1 MVGLLFVDLDGFK
14 SVNDTFGHRAGDE
27 VLCAA
32 ALRMQQAVRTGD
44 LVGRL
49 GGDEFVVLLEPV
61 VDEESAVAVGERL
74 IAEVSKP
81 IVLSRGQRVR
91 IGASVGV
98 AISQDAQTDA
108 DALLVEA
115 DTAAYRAKTLG
126 RGRTEV
132 FDAELRRE
140 LHARAELERGLR
152 AALAEEQLMLRYQ
165 PIIDLATGAPT
176 GYEAV
181 AQWRRP
187 GVGVLPVPEIRPDAE
202 FSDLIFDLDAWVM
215 RAAAQQLAT
224 WMREGHPPQRVS
236 VRVSVRHAARARL
249 LTDVRAALVESGIE
263 AWQLVI
269 QVSDTDLVDDAVVFA
284 NLDHLRQG
292 GTTVSLDD
300 FGLGYSS
307 VRRLHGLPVDA
318 VKLDRSLFDRS
329 AANRSLLPLIV
340 RGIQNAG
347 LQACAKGVQDGEDL
361 ELARSVGCQF
371 GQGEYL
377 GSLLDAHQV
386 FGSLAGSLPGRS

>member
-1 MVGLLFVDLDGFK
+1 
-14 SVNDTFGHRAGDE
+14 
-27 VLCAA
+27 
-32 ALRMQQAVRTGD
+32 
-44 LVGRL
+44 
-49 GGDEFVVLLEPV
+49 
-61 VDEESAVAVGERL
+61 
-74 IAEVSKP
+74 
-81 IVLSRGQRVR
+81 
-91 IGASVGV
+91 
-98 AISQDAQTDA
+98 
-108 DALLVEA
+108 
-115 DTAAYRAKTLG
+115 
-126 RGRTEV
+126 
-132 FDAELRRE
+132 
-140 LHARAELERGLR
+140 
-152 AALAEEQLMLRYQ
+152 
-165 PIIDLATGAPT
+165 
-176 GYEAV
+176 
-181 AQWRRP
+181 
-187 GVGVLPVPEIRPDAE
+187 
-202 FSDLIFDLDAWVM
+202 M

-249 LTDVRAALVESGIE
+249 LTDVRAALVESRDRGLAAGDPGQRHRPRRRRRRLRE
-263 AWQLVI
+263 PRP
-269 QVSDTDLVDDAVVFA
+269 
-284 NLDHLRQG
+284 LRQG